1 MFNKL
6 IPNNQ
11 NLLITILTI
20 FSLAVNQYYGNK
32 GVFPIE
38 GFAFFDTAYRIFHG
52 DVPFKDYWAVSGV
65 FIDYTQFI
73 FFKIFGVNFQAY
85 VLHASIV
92 NCLLTIMTFF
102 YAKNLNISIYFCFFY
117 ALIFSLLA
125 YTTSGTLYVDNH
137 ASLICL
143 AAIYFFIFGIIQN
156 RKNYFFLVP
165 PLIGIAF
172 FTKPAPTI
180 YIFLFLSIVLL
191 AYVITSKK
199 YQILLNLFYSTAIFL
214 SFIFLFIYLQNI
226 PIELILEQYF
236 YFPVT
241 IANQRYENF
250 TFSFDNVILNFK
262 FIYFFLIPL
271 IVINLKK
278 LVYIKNYF
286 THDEFSIFFIILGF
300 TICLIFHQLNTK
312 NQLFILFLIPVI
324 CILLHSQ
331 LMKARI
337 EKKNFLITFFTIACI
352 FFTYKYHIR
361 FNENRK
367 FHEMVNVN
375 FNLAADASKIDKKLT
390 GLKWI
395 TPSYSTSPNA
405 EIGLIIDTLKVLKF
419 DSSKKMIISNYSF
432 FSAILEENTYSPSRW
447 FISNGGAYPI
457 EKNKYFSSYKN
468 YLYEIIDKKQID
480 SIYVIFPVKEEELLR
495 YVNMKCFKKKM
506 MNKIATKFE
515 IIPKCQFK
523 N

>member
-1 MFNKL
+1 M
-6 IPNNQ
+6 
-11 NLLITILTI
+11 
-20 FSLAVNQYYGNK
+20 
-32 GVFPIE
+32 
-38 GFAFFDTAYRIFHG
+38 
-52 DVPFKDYWAVSGV
+52 
-65 FIDYTQFI
+65 
-73 FFKIFGVNFQAY
+73 
-85 VLHASIV
+85 
-92 NCLLTIMTFF
+92 
-102 YAKNLNISIYFCFFY
+102 
-117 ALIFSLLA
+117 
-125 YTTSGTLYVDNH
+125 
-137 ASLICL
+137 
-143 AAIYFFIFGIIQN
+143 
-156 RKNYFFLVP
+156 
-165 PLIGIAF
+165 
-172 FTKPAPTI
+172 
-180 YIFLFLSIVLL
+180 

-324 CILLHSQ
+324 CILLHPQ